1 MRHFLTTCFIAFPF
15 LLSAEETTIDLK
27 QVFSSAPVIY
37 LLLLLLSFCAVMI
50 YIYTYFSSR
59 PKQLMPPE
67 DQEILGKAILSRN
80 NSLALEL
87 CETKPTL
94 FNQMIAAGL
103 RSRTFGHQAMVETM
117 KGVGKRQ
124 TSSLW
129 QKVSLL
135 NDIAIVAPMLGLLG
149 TVSGMFYAFYDLN
162 RSLESI
168 SALFDGLGI
177 SVGTTLAGLIVAILA
192 MILCT
197 LLKYRLTKSLTAVEN
212 EALSHAVRFLHEPS
226 A

>member
-1 MRHFLTTCFIAFPF
+1 MKRLFLLLFPS
-15 LLSAEETTIDLK
+15 LLSAEEIDFK
-27 QVFSSAPVIY
+27 QVFDSAPLIY
-37 LLLLLLSFCAVMI
+37 LVLFALSMSAVMI
-50 YIYTYFSSR
+50 YIYAALSSR
-59 PKQLMPPE
+59 SKQLMPAA
-67 DQEILGKAILSRN
+67 DREILGKAILNRN
-80 NSLALEL
+80 TSLALEI
-87 CETKPTL
+87 CRHKPTI
-94 FNQMIAAGL
+94 FSQMIASGIQ
-103 RSRTFGHQAMVETM
+103 SRPFGHQAMLEAM
-117 KGVGKRQ
+117 KSTGKRQ

-168 SALFDGLGI
+168 SGLFDGLGI

-197 LLKYRLTKSLTAVEN
+197 LLKYRLTKSVIAVEN
-212 EALSHAVRFLHEPS
+212 EALKHATRLMHEPDS
-226 A
+226 

>member
-1 MRHFLTTCFIAFPF
+1 MRTFLTTLFITAPF
-15 LLSAEETTIDLK
+15 FLSAEETTIDLK
-27 QVFSSAPVIY
+27 QVFSSAPIIY
-37 LLLLLLSFCAVMI
+37 SLLFFLSFSAVMI

-59 PKQLMPPE
+59 PKQLMPLE
-67 DQEILGKAILSRN
+67 DREILGKAILNRN
-80 NSLALEL
+80 HSLALEI
-87 CETKPTL
+87 CENKPTI

-103 RSRTFGHQAMVETM
+103 RSHSFGHQALVETM
-117 KGVGKRQ
+117 KDVGKRQ

-197 LLKYRLTKSLTAVEN
+197 LLKYRLTKSLTEVEN